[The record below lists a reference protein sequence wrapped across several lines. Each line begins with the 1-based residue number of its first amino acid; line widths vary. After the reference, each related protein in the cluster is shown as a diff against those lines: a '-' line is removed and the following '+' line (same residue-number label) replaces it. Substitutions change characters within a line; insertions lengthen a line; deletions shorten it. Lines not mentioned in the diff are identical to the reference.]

1 MKEKYLS
8 HKITRGDSL
17 GCQMK
22 HICSVMGCIICYQSI
37 VLGPGPP
44 TRSDPNISV
53 LHSSPLYGMMIGMG
67 GNINFKSVLR
77 QSIELTLKRGW
88 IKNNDSGLMAIFPH
102 HLVSASSTFC
112 ALFATDK
119 VLVVRGF

>member
-1 MKEKYLS
+1 MVWEEISISQGTLS
-8 HKITRGDSL
+8 
-17 GCQMK
+17 
-22 HICSVMGCIICYQSI
+22 
-37 VLGPGPP
+37 
-44 TRSDPNISV
+44 
-53 LHSSPLYGMMIGMG
+53 
-67 GNINFKSVLR
+67 SVLR

-88 IKNNDSGLMAIFPH
+88 IKYNDTGLMAIFPH